1 MDSDVQLVCQLQV
14 FFVSVSAFAVLTTA
28 HRTDES
34 NPFTSSSFSFLMVLV
49 AVLPMI
55 VVAIQIFFFRGEGS
69 DDDAAGEGGGGAPS
83 AAIQQHEKEPL
94 KPSGPT
100 SMISGALGTL
110 GITRKKGDRHGA
122 DSRKKVVI

>member
-55 VVAIQIFFFRGEGS
+55 VVAIQIFFFRDEGS
-69 DDDAAGEGGGGAPS
+69 DDDAAGKGGGGAPS

-110 GITRKKGDRHGA
+110 GITKKGGRHGA
-122 DSRKKVVI
+122 DNRKKVVI